1 MEGAESQVKLQFL
14 KPLLFQKQMKFPA
27 EMIVEFEKIQKGFIR
42 PSKPKIKNEPT
53 SSDFKD
59 GGLKNVDTNKKIA
72 TLLCFL

>member
-1 MEGAESQVKLQFL
+1 
-14 KPLLFQKQMKFPA
+14 MKFPA
-27 EMIVEFEKIQKGFIR
+27 EMIVEFEIIQKGFIR
-42 PSKPKIKNEPT
+42 PSKPKIKNETT

>member
-1 MEGAESQVKLQFL
+1 
-14 KPLLFQKQMKFPA
+14 MKFPA

-42 PSKPKIKNEPT
+42 PSKPKIKNETT

-59 GGLKNVDTNKKIA
+59 GGLKNVDTNRKIA